1 MNFQDFSNDNI
12 EVKTMLSEAR
22 LISWSYS
29 DQFLKINLIS
39 DDDDEMELR
48 VVTDTV
54 ISEKMSDKDFL
65 NTCHIEIVDVREK
78 LQVQNGF
85 YFPRD
90 DFSDVM
96 KLKELSF
103 FYGKKACF
111 IYCISFVGYK
121 RFLTFPVK
129 ELSDIKFYIQ

>member
-1 MNFQDFSNDNI
+1 MNFRDFSNDNI
-12 EVKTMLSEAR
+12 EVKTILSEAR

-39 DDDDEMELR
+39 DDDDEIELR
-48 VVTDTV
+48 VVTDTI

-90 DFSDVM
+90 DFSEVM

-103 FYGKKACF
+103 FYGKKASF